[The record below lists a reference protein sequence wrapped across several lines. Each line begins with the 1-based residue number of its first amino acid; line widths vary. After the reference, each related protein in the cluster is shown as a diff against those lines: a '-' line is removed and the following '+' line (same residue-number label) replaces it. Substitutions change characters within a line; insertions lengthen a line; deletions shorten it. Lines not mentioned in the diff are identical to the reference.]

1 MGNSTSAG
9 QGNYTTYGSQDVE
22 GKTEQEQHWPT
33 ELAVEPD
40 RKSYSLFPTDP
51 TLYNGAHNVGLEP
64 SEVPNLPNSTNST
77 EERRQRTTDRHR
89 RCTNNEASDNGFRR
103 GAFKSLLP
111 NPGVQELAEHPNCLL
126 PNLSI
131 QELAESPRS
140 SLPNS
145 GILELVKHPNRP
157 NSLTAEDESTSEF
170 LNSTTSNDLR
180 RGATET
186 NCQQKLEYPNS
197 HLNSEKHEQSGSTV
211 RHPVRMNYVM
221 TNMPNPN
228 SEQDPDVRPNGQPS
242 GAYTNYV
249 WPSIARANGT
259 INIQEDPMEVSK

>member
-51 TLYNGAHNVGLEP
+51 TLYNGAHNTGLES
-64 SEVPNLPNSTNST
+64 SEDPNLPNSTNST

-111 NPGVQELAEHPNCLL
+111 NPGVQELAE
-126 PNLSI
+126 SI
-131 QELAESPRS
+131 RS

-145 GILELVKHPNRP
+145 GIPELVKHPNRP

-170 LNSTTSNDLR
+170 LNSRTSNDLR

-186 NCQQKLEYPNS
+186 NCQQELEYPNS

-249 WPSIARANGT
+249 RPGIARANGT